1 MKIIHTNCCYSLYRR
16 WYIMTNYKIICKL
29 YIYMYVYI
37 YVYIYPHFHVLLQR
51 STCFA
56 WFAHGLPSHW
66 EGTAFPPDKFT
77 GLHVA
82 LLPRDLWPSIGLRIH
97 PFYHGPF
104 TCCCEIYGWKLQI
117 SCRCSYQS
125 LRINKSLVII
135 FPLLDWFFRKLR
147 KVPLATP
154 PRHPEHPIWVNYI
167 VIH

>member
-1 MKIIHTNCCYSLYRR
+1 MKRMKIIHTNCCYSLYQDGIS
-16 WYIMTNYKIICKL
+16 WLIIKL
-29 YIYMYVYI
+29 YVSYIYMYVYI

-77 GLHVA
+77 GLRVA

-125 LRINKSLVII
+125 LRINKSLVKI

-154 PRHPEHPIWVNYI
+154 LDTLSILSGWI
-167 VIH
+167 T